1 MKNIILL
8 FCFILFSAVA
18 SAQYAVPQQTSTAM
32 NGDER
37 ANLAFA
43 HDFLRDILNRGNL
56 DIATHYMSEDFI
68 SHNPNVAGSRESFV
82 EALQSNPLL
91 IQNVGQTTPEVQF
104 AKNEYVFFMW
114 ASFIVNPMEPA
125 IIYKYNTLDLLR
137 IEDGKIV
144 EHWDGARKSVAMDFG
159 AKAMGGGTYN
169 DSTNYSARE
178 QVTHRLGQ
186 IEFRDILQYDNLD
199 LAMEY
204 FAPVYMQ
211 HNMNVPG
218 GRDNFIE
225 FFGRFAEP
233 TPLTGEWIT
242 PPTLELVSGNF
253 YLKFDERFEDDP
265 GNPGEQSAYYRF
277 DMVRVD
283 DGLIQEHWDV
293 AFPNNV
299 SR

>member
-1 MKNIILL
+1 MKKIILL
-8 FCFILFSAVA
+8 FSLMLVSVTAT
-18 SAQYAVPQQTSTAM
+18 AQYAVPQQTSTAM

-43 HDFLRDILNRGNL
+43 NDFVRDILNAGNL
-56 DIATHYMSEDFI
+56 DIATHYMSADFI
-68 SHNPNVAGSRESFV
+68 SHNPNVDGSRESFV
-82 EALQSNPLL
+82 DALRTNPLL
-91 IQNVGQTTPEVQF
+91 IENVGQITPEVQF

-144 EHWDGARKSVAMDFG
+144 EHWDGAHKTVAMNFG
-159 AKAMGGGTYN
+159 EKAMGGGVYN
-169 DSTNYSARE
+169 DSNNYSARE
-178 QVTHRLGQ
+178 QETHRLGQ
-186 IEFRDILQYDNLD
+186 IEFRDILQFGHAE

-218 GRDNFIE
+218 GRDNFMD
-225 FFGRFAEP
+225 FFGGRESQ
-233 TPLTGEWIT
+233 PLTGEWII

-253 YLKFDERFEDDP
+253 YLKFDQRFEDDP

-293 AFPNNV
+293 AFPNKV